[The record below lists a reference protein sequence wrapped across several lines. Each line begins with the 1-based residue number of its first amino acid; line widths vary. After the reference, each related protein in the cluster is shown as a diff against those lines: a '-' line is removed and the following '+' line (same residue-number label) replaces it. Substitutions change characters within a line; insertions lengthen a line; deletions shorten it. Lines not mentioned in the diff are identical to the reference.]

1 MRTHPGF
8 WLLALLALGLYV
20 AMGIDALRNR
30 DRR

>member
-1 MRTHPGF
+1 MRTHLGF

-20 AMGIDALRNR
+20 AMGVEAVCNR